1 MRRAQLLLLAALA
14 AAPFLCAQQ
23 SPSAQSDAVNAAP
36 PYRPPTHSEAFH
48 AYVSRTYGFGSIL
61 EAGVRAGID
70 QARLQPSQ
78 WPEGAQGYA
87 ERYGSAMGEIVVRRT
102 TEYALGEIF
111 REDLRLLP
119 CRSNCSGSKFEAAL
133 EDTFTARKG
142 SDGHRAFSVARI
154 IGPIAGSLV
163 AETWKPG
170 DNARGQ
176 TAKGIGLTFGLVF
189 VRNLALEFVRR
200 RNLCR

>member
-1 MRRAQLLLLAALA
+1 MKHTQLLLLATLA
-14 AAPFLCAQQ
+14 CAPFLCAQE
-23 SPSAQSDAVNAAP
+23 SPSTQPDPINAVP
-36 PYRPPTHSEAFH
+36 TYTPPTHSEAFR
-48 AYVSRTYGFGSIL
+48 AYVRRTYGIGSIL
-61 EAGVRAGID
+61 EAGVRAGIE
-70 QARLQPSQ
+70 QARFQPSL

-102 TEYALGEIF
+102 TEYVFGEIF
-111 REDLRLLP
+111 REDLRFLP
-119 CRSNCSGSKFEAAL
+119 SGSKRSGSKFKAAL

-154 IGPIAGSLV
+154 IGPISGGLV

-170 DNARGQ
+170 DNARAQ

-189 VRNLALEFVRR
+189 ARNLVVEYVRR
-200 RNLCR
+200 